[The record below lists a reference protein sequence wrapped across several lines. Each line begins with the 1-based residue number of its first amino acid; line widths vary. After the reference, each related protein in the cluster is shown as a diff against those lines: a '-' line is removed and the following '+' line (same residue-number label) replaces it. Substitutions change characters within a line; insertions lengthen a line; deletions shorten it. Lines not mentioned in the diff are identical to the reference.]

1 MIRLSPHFTLEEMTY
16 SDTANRLKI
25 HNIPNT
31 QAVKNL
37 GYLAHNLLEPLR
49 EYLGKPI
56 VITSGY
62 RGEILNR
69 KVGGSKTSQHLY
81 GQAVDIWVSG
91 ISPQLLYEKIKQ
103 SGLDYDQLILE
114 KTRNA
119 EWVHISYTKHNRHQN
134 LIYKSGVYVLD

>member
-1 MIRLSPHFTLEEMTY
+1 MTRLSPHFTLEEMTY

-25 HNIPNT
+25 HNIPPT

-56 VITSGY
+56 IITSGY

-69 KVGGSKTSQHLY
+69 KVGGAKTSQHLY
-81 GQAVDIWVSG
+81 GQAVDIQIAG
-91 ISPQLLYEKIKQ
+91 MNPLQLFLYIKE

-114 KTRNA
+114 RTKKA
-119 EWVHISYTKHNRHQN
+119 EWVHVSYTKHNRHHALHYIN
-134 LIYKSGVYVLD
+134 GVYTLD

>member
-1 MIRLSPHFTLEEMTY
+1 MKLSPHFTLEEMTY
-16 SDTANRLKI
+16 SDTANRYKI
-25 HNIPNT
+25 ANIPST
-31 QAVKNL
+31 QTIKNL
-37 GYLAHNLLEPLR
+37 GYLAQNLLEPLR
-49 EYLGKPI
+49 EYLGKAI

-62 RGEILNR
+62 RCEKLNI
-69 KVGGSKTSQHLY
+69 KVKGSSTSQHLY
-81 GQAVDIWVSG
+81 GQAVDIWVEG

-114 KTRNA
+114 KTKNA